1 MMDDRSNTTVTLH
14 ELQPGDILACWG
26 TDRVAR
32 FVSLMTSNPL
42 APRGLRFAPSHV
54 AIVCKSDP
62 ADEGLLWVES
72 TTLSDRPCVINKQ
85 RISGVQAHRPGD
97 RLGEYLATG
106 GRVEVYRL
114 SAIDTLTDIES
125 SHLSSILI
133 EHFVRPRRTYD
144 FGGAMISGT
153 RVVRR
158 IDGLIL
164 RRFRNLHEVFCSELI
179 AAALQR
185 LCRMNRADAT
195 QFNPGRL
202 CRTLVREGTYQRAG
216 QLVFPDYKKQPAIA
230 AGTADR
236 REAA

>member
-54 AIVCKSDP
+54 AVVCDVP
-62 ADEGLLWVES
+62 GEGLLWVES
-72 TTLSDRPCVINKQ
+72 TTLSDRPCVINKE
-85 RISGVQAHRPGD
+85 RFAGVQAHRPGE

-106 GRVEVYRL
+106 GRVDVYRL
-114 SAIDTLTDIES
+114 SAIDTLTEAES
-125 SHLSSILI
+125 EHLKRILI
-133 EHFVRPRRTYD
+133 DRFVKKRLTYD
-144 FGGAMISGT
+144 YGGALISGT
-153 RVVRR
+153 RIVRR
-158 IDGLIL
+158 IDGVIL

-179 AAALQR
+179 TAALQR
-185 LCRMNRADAT
+185 LCRMNRSDAT

-216 QLVFPDYKKQPAIA
+216 QLAFPDYKKQPAIA